1 MSLSNGI
8 SIFNTDLVTEP
19 HKLPYSP
26 LKSRRLI
33 RRRWFVSLR
42 RSSYMVFIIPNH
54 LFRHLIDHSSSPC
67 FPTDFDIPP
76 WYSEELTTH
85 HGEDSRF
92 FNMGSI
98 TRLHLLRRR
107 EKSIQLA
114 VRYMIGPNIYS
125 TLSVCTM

>member
-1 MSLSNGI
+1 MICIIKKII
-8 SIFNTDLVTEP
+8 SYI
-19 HKLPYSP
+19 
-26 LKSRRLI
+26 
-33 RRRWFVSLR
+33 
-42 RSSYMVFIIPNH
+42 VFIIPNH

-92 FNMGSI
+92 FNMESI

-107 EKSIQLA
+107 EKSIQLT
-114 VRYMIGPNIYS
+114 VRYMIGLNIYS
-125 TLSVCTM
+125 TLSVCSMYYVVVTNDLKMLTP